1 MANKPTPGY
10 YDIDL
15 EVTGDK
21 VVVSEDAIRLRVKVT
36 REAYIKKI
44 STAVGTKKLGS
55 KLSYKEGSIFLLFFK
70 DISISRTNSN
80 GTYNDDLLLRL
91 WANF

>member
-1 MANKPTPGY
+1 MANKPAPGY

-21 VVVSEDAIRLRVKVT
+21 IVLSEDAIRLRVKVT
-36 REAYIKKI
+36 REAHIKKI

-55 KLSYKEGSIFLLFFK
+55 KLTYKEGELKQF
-70 DISISRTNSN
+70 RT
-80 GTYNDDLLLRL
+80 GVLG
-91 WANF
+91 

>member
-1 MANKPTPGY
+1 MANKPAPGY

-21 VVVSEDAIRLRVKVT
+21 IVLSEDAIRLRVKVT
-36 REAYIKKI
+36 REAHIKKI

-55 KLSYKEGSIFLLFFK
+55 KLTYKEGELKKFRNSLKSTKFF
-70 DISISRTNSN
+70 
-80 GTYNDDLLLRL
+80 
-91 WANF
+91 